1 MPNYITHIGTAVP
14 EHKIPQMDLSG
25 FMANAY
31 GLVNGTEVRLNALYR
46 ATRIKTRYSVIK
58 DYIAGVENSF
68 YPNNQEL
75 EPFPDT
81 ASRMNLYKKEAIKL
95 AKGAILDCI
104 KGSKFD
110 LKAITHLITVSCT
123 GFYAPGLDIDIV
135 NQFGL
140 KSNVSRTAINY
151 MGCYAALSALK
162 IGNSILSAHPDS
174 RVLIVAVELCSIHF
188 QKQDTEDNR
197 LANALFG
204 DGAAAVVLESS
215 TNEGVNL
222 EIIHFESEILA
233 EGSSDMVWSVG
244 NQGFEMRLSSY
255 VPAIIEKGIDGLLKS
270 YEKNNSGQFNH
281 FAIHPGGIK
290 ILEAVERKLGIG
302 KEQNRFAHQILRNYG
317 NMSSPTIL
325 FVLKS
330 LIESFSDKNDGER
343 IFGLAFGPGLTLE
356 SMELKVA
363 SGG

>member
-14 EHKIPQMDLSG
+14 EYKIPQMDLSG

-46 ATRIKTRYSVIK
+46 ATGIKTRYSVIK
-58 DYIAGVENSF
+58 DYVTGVDNSF
-68 YPNNQEL
+68 YPNNQDL

-81 ASRMNLYKKEAIKL
+81 ESRMNLYKKEAVKL
-95 AKGAILDCI
+95 ANNAILDCVE
-104 KGSKFD
+104 GSKFD
-110 LKAITHLITVSCT
+110 LKSITHLITVSCT

-140 KSNVSRTAINY
+140 KSNISRTAINY

-162 IGNSILSAHPDS
+162 IGNAILSADPDS

-197 LANALFG
+197 LATALFG

-215 TNEGVNL
+215 ANEAVNL
-222 EIIHFESEILA
+222 ELIHFESEILP

-255 VPAIIEKGIDGLLKS
+255 IPAIIEKGIDGLLNS
-270 YEKNNSGQFNH
+270 YEKNNSGEFNH

-290 ILEAVERKLGIG
+290 ILEAVERKLGIA
-302 KEQNRFAHQILRNYG
+302 KEQNRFAHQILRDYG

-330 LIESFSDKNDGER
+330 LKESLADKNDGES

-356 SMELKVA
+356 SMELKVV